1 MKGEPKMANNNIY
14 SNCNVPELIERICDK
29 STKELLVLCSIP
41 SLFTIE
47 LIKFHMEYMN
57 EKGGYD
63 IDKIIESFLSQPF
76 VIKRKIKDKFGIVE
90 TFSIHDTLKKNILS
104 STPSTSIVRCAN
116 ILIDYYNYVSDFG
129 IGKLKDFYL
138 KDKFLCEIITGNLY
152 SWQKYIQVAI
162 ENDLVEEYNKLV
174 LICKNALI
182 LSNEYKLQDKLW
194 FDYYILLYEYYDRA
208 SCDLLE
214 SKIKTLFNNI
224 QGKGFSDNL
233 LKVFLFDL
241 LGMVYLNN
249 SHLEQSYSAFKNALN
264 LCLMTNINNANIYGT
279 LHLNIVTVCLKLKNF
294 KQAKKYVVPV
304 QTNINMFEQELRINA
319 YKILGLYKRQIFDF
333 KGALNDYYKAKNLLI
348 KKQKNIKG
356 QRNSDKKIEIKPIYY
371 IDEHSVYDS
380 IGEIFAHQGNHKK
393 AIELYQHAL
402 KSQILSQNHSGIAWT
417 KYNIGR
423 LKYLSGD
430 LESSF
435 SFFHQSLYEFRK
447 INQEYNCAYIYGELS
462 YVYQYLGDTHRSI
475 SSLKKSIS
483 VFLKHKMFPQAILYF
498 NHLGRLYQSQGFLE
512 ISDKIFSVCMKYLSK
527 PGNTE
532 NIGWLYNN
540 LARNY
545 MYAKQYDEAKIFF
558 DKAKKAFQKSQN
570 LRGLIYVI
578 NNIGELYIKLN
589 RFDEAQSLLK
599 ISLKYKRNM
608 GDQHAICYTLRE
620 LGELYLKKQNV
631 KAAKKCLDESLEIC
645 EKYGFKMLSGE
656 IYISFAKLYGMLQDE
671 SKETMFYNKTIDT
684 YKSQN
689 FISRLINCYN
699 LQLCSKAYQN
709 NGELFFMKKLEILL
723 VQIKYVKHN
732 QNLHKQLGDIFERF
746 EKEIR

>member
-1 MKGEPKMANNNIY
+1 MKGGLKMTNNNIC
-14 SNCNVPELIERICDK
+14 SNCNVPELIERTCDK
-29 STKELLVLCSIP
+29 STQELLVLCSIP
-41 SLFTIE
+41 SLFTKE
-47 LIKFHMEYMN
+47 LIEFYMDI
-57 EKGGYD
+57 KGFYN
-63 IDKIIESFLSQPF
+63 IDNIVESFLSQPF
-76 VIKRKIKDKFGIVE
+76 VIKRKFKDKIGIVE

-104 STPSTSIVRCAN
+104 LSPSTTIVKYAN
-116 ILIDYYNYVSDFG
+116 TLIDYYRYASNYG
-129 IGKLKDFYL
+129 AGKLKEFYL
-138 KDKFLCEIITGNLY
+138 KDKFFCELITGNLY
-152 SWQKYIQVAI
+152 AWQKDVQVAI
-162 ENDLVEEYNKLV
+162 ENNSIEEYKKLV
-174 LICKNALI
+174 SICKNTFM
-182 LSNEYKLQDKLW
+182 LSNEYMLQNRLW
-194 FDYYILLYEYYDRA
+194 LDYYILLYEYYDRA
-208 SCDLLE
+208 SCDSLE

-224 QGKGFSDNL
+224 QGKSFEDNL

-241 LGMVYLNN
+241 LGMVYFNN
-249 SHLEQSYSAFKNALN
+249 NNLEQSYNTLKKALN
-264 LCLMTNINNANIYGT
+264 LCRKTNINNANIYGP
-279 LHLNIVTVCLKLKNF
+279 LYLNIIIICLKLKNF
-294 KQAKKYVVPV
+294 RRAKRYVILI
-304 QTNINMFEQELRINA
+304 QTNINMFEQELMINA
-319 YKILGLYKRQIFDF
+319 YKVLGLYKRQIFDF

-348 KKQKNIKG
+348 KKQKSIKWSK
-356 QRNSDKKIEIKPIYY
+356 NSDKKIEIKPIYY

-402 KSQILSQNHSGIAWT
+402 KSQILLQNHSGIAWT

-423 LKYLSGD
+423 LEYLSGN

-435 SFFHQSLYEFRK
+435 SFFNQSLHEFHK

-475 SSLKKSIS
+475 SSLEKSIN

-498 NHLGRLYQSQGFLE
+498 NHLGRLYQSQGFIE
-512 ISDKIFSVCMKYLSK
+512 ISNEIFSVCMNYLSK

-545 MYAKQYDEAKIFF
+545 MYAKQYNEAKMFF

-620 LGELYLKKQNV
+620 LGELYLKKKKF
-631 KAAKKCLDESLEIC
+631 KAAKKCLDESFEIC

-656 IYISFAKLYGMLQDE
+656 IYLSFAKLYGMLQDE
-671 SKETMFYNKTIDT
+671 SKETMYYTKAIDA

-689 FISRLINCYN
+689 FISRLINCFN
-699 LQLCSKAYQN
+699 LQLFSKSCQN
-709 NGELFFMKKLEILL
+709 NSKLYFIKKLEILL
-723 VQIKYVKHN
+723 AQIEYVKHN
-732 QNLHKQLGDIFERF
+732 QKLHKQLEDIFEKI